1 MSFSHA
7 HVSMDQLVMQV
18 GNPQNIEQTVNDD
31 LIDAFMSNN
40 ALFGIE
46 IGKLVINLFP
56 SQFGVGF

>member
-1 MSFSHA
+1 
-7 HVSMDQLVMQV
+7 MQV
-18 GNPQNIEQTVNDD
+18 GDPEDIEQAVNDD
-31 LIDAFMSNN
+31 LIDTFMANS